1 MRSIEAGS
9 QTNFEAAEA
18 ATQPIEQV
26 KTPFSEPA
34 FLADAPQ
41 AVIAPT
47 YPKLLRKPLIAAG
60 GIAAAI
66 LTACGG
72 GGDDASVALST
83 VEPVATVG
91 QTVIVVEPTPR
102 NTPDARTVIPTP
114 TQETP
119 VAQGP
124 TEADKARVRDQ
135 ADEMLILL
143 SQEIKALKT
152 PFSPTMSPDGFKAQ
166 QTDVE
171 RLVAD
176 INQSLEKNDI
186 AAAQTSLLQLKERIK
201 QIGDGSKRAIIP
213 EDERKKHDPTGKYLK
228 PFDNPDPA
236 TKEWFL
242 DTIDILVA
250 LDGQP
255 STPSGTPPVVK

>member
-9 QTNFEAAEA
+9 KSNFEAAQA
-18 ATQPIEQV
+18 AAQPIEETV
-26 KTPFSEPA
+26 TPLTEPA
-34 FLADAPQ
+34 FLADVPQ
-41 AVIAPT
+41 AVKAPT
-47 YPKLLRKPLIAAG
+47 YPRLFRKPLIAAG

-72 GGDDASVALST
+72 GEGDDAHVILST
-83 VEPVATVG
+83 VEAAPTVG
-91 QTVIVVEPTPR
+91 QTVIVVEPTAT

-119 VAQGP
+119 VVQGP
-124 TEADKARVRDQ
+124 TEADKAMVRDQ
-135 ADEMLILL
+135 ADEMLVLL

-152 PFSPTMSPDGFKAQ
+152 PFSPTMSPEGFKAQ

-250 LDGQP
+250 LD
-255 STPSGTPPVVK
+255 KK

>member
-1 MRSIEAGS
+1 MMGLNFKIRYIAVFIIIVVMVLAG
-9 QTNFEAAEA
+9 
-18 ATQPIEQV
+18 
-26 KTPFSEPA
+26 
-34 FLADAPQ
+34 
-41 AVIAPT
+41 VILNIINR
-47 YPKLLRKPLIAAG
+47 PKRIAG
-60 GIAAAI
+60 QQKE
-66 LTACGG
+66 
-72 GGDDASVALST
+72 LST
-83 VEPVATVG
+83 V
-91 QTVIVVEPTPR
+91 
-102 NTPDARTVIPTP
+102 
-114 TQETP
+114 
-119 VAQGP
+119 
-124 TEADKARVRDQ
+124 
-135 ADEMLILL
+135 

-250 LDGQP
+250 LD
-255 STPSGTPPVVK
+255 KK

>member
-9 QTNFEAAEA
+9 QTNFEAAQA
-18 ATQPIEQV
+18 ATQPIEEV
-26 KTPFSEPA
+26 VTTFSEPA
-34 FLADAPQ
+34 FLADVPQ

-47 YPKLLRKPLIAAG
+47 YPKLFRKPLIAAG

-91 QTVIVVEPTPR
+91 QTVIVVEPTPT

-250 LDGQP
+250 LD
-255 STPSGTPPVVK
+255 KK